1 MVDWTPL
8 LVFQVLGLFILASI
22 AEIGG
27 GYLVWE
33 AMRNAKPWWYAV
45 LGGISLVVYGFI
57 PTLQPLDSFGRLYAI
72 YGGIFVA
79 MSFGWVIVFEKF
91 RMDTG
96 DVVGTLITLAGV
108 FVILFWPRSYHE
120 SESA

>member
-33 AMRNAKPWWYAV
+33 TMRNAKPWWYAV

-72 YGGIFVA
+72 YGGIFVT
-79 MSFGWVIVFEKF
+79 MSFAWVMIFEKF

-96 DVVGTLITLAGV
+96 DIVGTIITLAGV
-108 FVILFWPRSYHE
+108 FVILFWPRNDQHDP
-120 SESA
+120 